1 MKGFLRKQEALE
13 LLNFGEALV
22 LQVFLNRTD
31 E

>member
-13 LLNFGEALV
+13 LFNFAKALV